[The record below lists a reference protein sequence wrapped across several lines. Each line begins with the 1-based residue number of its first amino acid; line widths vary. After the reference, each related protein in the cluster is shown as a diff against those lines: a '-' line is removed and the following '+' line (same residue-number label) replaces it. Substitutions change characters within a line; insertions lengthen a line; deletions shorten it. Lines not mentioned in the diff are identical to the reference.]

1 MSSSK
6 TWEKELEKLH
16 AKESD
21 ALAGGGQARLKKL
34 SEGGNLTA
42 RERLDYLLDQG
53 SFVEL
58 NMLAEHQC
66 HDFGMDKKKF
76 LGDGV
81 VTGYGTIEGRKV
93 FAYSEDATVL
103 GGSTGKT
110 HGAKIHYLLRL
121 ARENMLPVI
130 CLNASAG
137 ARIQEGMDN
146 VYGITGMFY
155 QNSLNSGIIPQIAA
169 VMGACTGGAAYSA
182 ALCDFIVQVEKTSHV
197 FITGPA
203 VIKEVT
209 GEDVTF
215 EELGG
220 ARVHSTKSGVVHLVA
235 KDDKHCLDLIKC
247 LLDFLPQNN
256 RSKPAPKPC
265 TDPID
270 REVPE
275 LMEVVPIQMSKTY
288 NMRQV
293 ITTIVDNGDFFE
305 IHSAFAIN
313 MAVGFARMGGQAVGI
328 VANNPRF
335 MGGCLDINSA
345 DKASRFIRTCD
356 AFNIPLISL
365 VDVPGFLPGVHQEHG
380 GIIRHGAKMLYAWT
394 EATVPKI
401 SCILRKMY
409 GGAIP
414 AMGVHQIGFDQ
425 VFAWPSAEMQ
435 MVGAE
440 PSVKILYRR
449 ELEQAKDPA
458 GYLEQKIEAYQ
469 ELYLTPY
476 HSASRSVIDAVI
488 HPKDTRKKI
497 ISALR
502 ILENKAEPPRPHRKH
517 GNIPL

>member
-34 SEGGNLTA
+34 REGGNLTA
-42 RERLDYLLDQG
+42 RERIDYLLDQG

-209 GEDVTF
+209 GEDVSF

-256 RSKPAPKPC
+256 QSKPASKPC

-275 LMEVVPIQMSKTY
+275 LMDVVPIQMSKTY

-305 IHSAFAIN
+305 IHPTFATN

-356 AFNIPLISL
+356 AFNVPLISL
-365 VDVPGFLPGVHQEHG
+365 VDVPGFLPGVQQEHG
-380 GIIRHGAKMLYAWT
+380 GIIRHGAKMLYAWA
-394 EATVPKI
+394 EATVPKV

-449 ELEQAKDPA
+449 ELEQAEDPA
-458 GYLEQKIEAYQ
+458 AYLAQKIEAYQ

-502 ILENKAEPPRPHRKH
+502 ILENKAEPPRPQRKH